1 MLAPVNLVARQVP
14 SSRHD
19 VYAADL
25 QDQEEVDDRAR
36 DRYQRLF
43 WEPVGESEVM
53 FFSLLFYHYVVVYL
67 VLYECALTPLFFH
80 NLGTN
85 CPWSN

>member
-43 WEPVGESEVM
+43 WEPVGESEVN
-53 FFSLLFYHYVVVYL
+53 FFLSTSTITLWYI
-67 VLYECALTPLFFH
+67 
-80 NLGTN
+80 
-85 CPWSN
+85 

>member
-19 VYAADL
+19 AYAADL

-53 FFSLLFYHYVVVYL
+53 YFSLLL
-67 VLYECALTPLFFH
+67 LLRCGIISSIRMRSNSLLF
-80 NLGTN
+80 
-85 CPWSN
+85 S

>member
-43 WEPVGESEVM
+43 WEPVGESEVN
-53 FFSLLFYHYVVVYL
+53 FFSLLL
-67 VLYECALTPLFFH
+67 PLRCGIFS
-80 NLGTN
+80 TIRMR
-85 CPWSN
+85 SNSLLFS